1 MTIRGVLFD
10 IDDTLFDYSTS
21 EETGVLKHLAS
32 EGLLEFF
39 PTPSDAVTLWRRI
52 MEEEYARFLSG
63 ELTFPAQRLSRTRRF
78 LSHIGRL
85 PAAGLSDHEAHMW
98 FTRFGTHQ
106 EAAWSAFPDAAPVLK
121 ELRPPV
127 PPRCRLQLLPGPSA
141 TQTERHRPPHLL
153 HRHTPLLRR
162 ARHPE
167 TRPRH
172 LPRRM
177 RAPRPPAPPGRIRR
191 RQIRDR
197 RPRRTQSRPPR
208 LLARQDRHRDHP
220 TARHHRDPLPERTA
234 LDVTRDRLRLRARV
248 IRGG

>member
-121 ELRPPV
+121 ELA
-127 PPRCRLQLLPGPSA
+127 PRFRLGVVSNSSLAHQRRKLNAIGLHTYFTDTLLCSDEHGTPKPDPGIFHA
-141 TQTERHRPPHLL
+141 GCALLDLPPHQVAYVGDKYETDALGAHRAGL
-153 HRHTPLLRR
+153 HAYWL
-162 ARHPE
+162 
-167 TRPRH
+167 
-172 LPRRM
+172 
-177 RAPRPPAPPGRIRR
+177 
-191 RQIRDR
+191 D
-197 RPRRTQSRPPR
+197 
-208 LLARQDRHRDHP
+208 
-220 TARHHRDPLPERTA
+220 RTA
-234 LDVTRDRLRLRARV
+234 TATTPPHGITV
-248 IRGG
+248 IRSLNELLWM